1 MIGFVVLLIG
11 LVLQTTFVK
20 NLTSSALGYASFPLL
35 VISDAVNRQ
44 GEISFASR
52 ASLAKQLRLREEQL
66 ADVAVQA
73 AQWSSTETQRDQALA
88 LLAYHQETRL
98 SSVTARVLLRE
109 RSGQDRV
116 LIIDRGFASGIRA
129 FDPVVTGSGLL
140 VGVVTEVGSS
150 SSRVSLLSNKD
161 TRIGARVMG
170 DAQTSG
176 IIEGGQGPVLVLRY
190 VSKEA
195 SMTVNTLI
203 VTSGIDP
210 QIPPDLV
217 IGMVNAVEDDAH
229 GSFSTV
235 FIEPLADADR
245 VSVVSVLTRPDL

>member
-1 MIGFVVLLIG
+1 MVFRRDAARSGTGASCVSSRDAFVLC
-11 LVLQTTFVK
+11 
-20 NLTSSALGYASFPLL
+20 
-35 VISDAVNRQ
+35 D
-44 GEISFASR
+44 R
-52 ASLAKQLRLREEQL
+52 ACSLARTLG
-66 ADVAVQA
+66 AG
-73 AQWSSTETQRDQALA
+73 SC
-88 LLAYHQETRL
+88 
-98 SSVTARVLLRE
+98 
-109 RSGQDRV
+109 

-195 SMTVNTLI
+195 SMTVNTLYCDI
-203 VTSGIDP
+203 RYRSSNSARSCDWYGERR
-210 QIPPDLV
+210 
-217 IGMVNAVEDDAH
+217 G
-229 GSFSTV
+229 G
-235 FIEPLADADR
+235 
-245 VSVVSVLTRPDL
+245 